1 MFWGGFAW
9 KNLKSLSVPAE
20 NLEQN
25 CIQLHGILQIK
36 LDTHWTPRK
45 TLVLGRQPFQHIPS
59 SWNHRVGCHDMS
71 KVTSENLKILFNP
84 WIVSIFLIIKVTS
97 ENLKIYFN
105 RWIFNY
111 FVKIMKVTSE
121 HLNILFNPWIVSSSL
136 KSLKSPVKTWK
147 CVSIAEFSIILWKSL
162 KSPVN
167 TWKYFSILSP
177 YFFEI
182 TKVTSEHLKILFNPL
197 KSPVKT

>member
-1 MFWGGFAW
+1 MSSS
-9 KNLKSLSVPAE
+9 LKSLKSPLKTWKYFSI
-20 NLEQN
+20 LE
-25 CIQLHGILQIK
+25 LWILFI
-36 LDTHWTPRK
+36 
-45 TLVLGRQPFQHIPS
+45 
-59 SWNHRVGCHDMS
+59 N
-71 KVTSENLKILFNP
+71 KVTSENLKIG
-84 WIVSIFLIIKVTS
+84 
-97 ENLKIYFN
+97 FN

-111 FVKIMKVTSE
+111 FVKIIKVTSE

-147 CVSIAEFSIILWKSL
+147 CVSTAEFSIILWKSL

-167 TWKYFSILSP
+167 TWTYFSILSP

-182 TKVTSEHLKILFNPL
+182 TKVTREHLKILFNPL

>member
-9 KNLKSLSVPAE
+9 KNVKSLPVPAE

-45 TLVLGRQPFQHIPS
+45 TLVLGRQPFQHI
-59 SWNHRVGCHDMS
+59 
-71 KVTSENLKILFNP
+71 NLKIG
-84 WIVSIFLIIKVTS
+84 
-97 ENLKIYFN
+97 FN

-111 FVKIMKVTSE
+111 FVKIIKVTSE

-167 TWKYFSILSP
+167 NWKYFSILSP